1 MDIVVRE
8 IANTPPVTMTY
19 IATCV
24 LLTVGVQMNI
34 LSPFQLYFN
43 PSLIVT
49 KFQLWRLITSFCF
62 FGTFNF
68 NFLFNILFAY
78 RYCRMLEETWYS
90 TKTAD
95 FIMMFLFCGTLTAII
110 ALFVHMIFLSHVLTM
125 MLVYVWSRRNPFVRL
140 NIFGIFDVNA
150 PYLPWVFLAFAFLL
164 GSNVMI
170 DLIGIVVG
178 HLYYF
183 LEDVFPHQ
191 TNGFRVLRTPRFMKY
206 LFNRRRLHQEYEPI
220 PEAQRPGGFAWGGEN
235 Q

>member
-1 MDIVVRE
+1 MEVIGRE
-8 IANTPPVTMTY
+8 IANTPPVTVAY
-19 IATCV
+19 IGTCIF
-24 LLTVGVQMNI
+24 LTVAVQLNI

-43 PSLIVT
+43 PSLILT
-49 KFQLWRLITSFCF
+49 KFQLWRLVTSFCF

-90 TKTAD
+90 SRTAD
-95 FIMMFLFCGTLTAII
+95 FIMMFLFCGCLTSII
-110 ALFVHMIFLSHVLTM
+110 AVFVQIIFLSHVLTM

-140 NIFGIFDVNA
+140 NIFGVIDVNA

-164 GSNVMI
+164 GNNTLNDI
-170 DLIGIVVG
+170 IGIIVG

-183 LEDVFPHQ
+183 LEDVFPEQ
-191 TNGFRVLRTPRFMKY
+191 QNGFRVLKTPQFMKT
-206 LFNRRRLHQEYEPI
+206 LFNRRQVNRDYEPL
-220 PEAQRPGGFAWGGEN
+220 PEAQRPGGFNWGGDN